1 MTTHYSL
8 LYGLTIKSPFSLPG
22 AHVLET
28 AQEPDVTITWEP
40 QAAWRKPIKM
50 LAAFSVDPDAPRL
63 WETAD
68 GALCVAWR
76 RELQLVF
83 APSNDNITV
92 ICTAAKLEFVPTV
105 LVGIGLGL
113 LLNRLG
119 IVCVHGSVVLV
130 GGRAIALLGDSG
142 TGKSTA
148 AAALVASGGT
158 LISDDIAALRL
169 EGEKFTVAWGCANLR
184 LDQAT
189 SARLVG
195 SGQHLAKV
203 PWIGKVLWDVS
214 GGTHEASGPAHRLN
228 ALYVL
233 ETAVDTETTVV
244 STPIPSAQALLRLV
258 ECWYPQGFIPL
269 LTQAR
274 FDTLREVTE
283 KVPIYRLRYPRN
295 WDILPQL
302 IAELGA

>member
-1 MTTHYSL
+1 MATHYSL
-8 LYGLTIKSPFSLPG
+8 LYGLTIESPFSLPG

-28 AQEPDVTITWEP
+28 AHEPDVTIIWEP
-40 QAAWRKPIKM
+40 QAAWREPVKM
-50 LAAFSVDPDAPRL
+50 LPAFSVDPDAPRL
-63 WETAD
+63 GETAD

-76 RELQLVF
+76 RELQLVL

-119 IVCVHGSVVLV
+119 IVCLHGSVVLV

-142 TGKSTA
+142 AGKSTA
-148 AAALVASGGT
+148 AAALVANGGT
-158 LISDDIAALRL
+158 LISDDIAALRP
-169 EGEKFTVAWGCANLR
+169 EGEKFTVAWGCANVR

-195 SGQHLAKV
+195 TDQPLPKV
-203 PWIGKVLWDVS
+203 PWIEKVLWDVS

-233 ETAVDTETTVV
+233 ETAADTETTVV
-244 STPIPSAQALLRLV
+244 RTPIPSAQALLQLV
-258 ECWYPQGFIPL
+258 ECWYPQGFTPL

-274 FDTLREVTE
+274 FDTLREVAE

-295 WDILPQL
+295 WDILPLL
-302 IAELGA
+302 INAVGA